1 MSILRKFLILIVL
14 IVCFYVVYQLYK
26 HRMEIF
32 TMKYNSQQQNNTFK
46 EGYTDATVTSLEINN
61 SVSPNI
67 KSYLFQN
74 LTPELGIQ
82 KNQKKISQFCIKSSC
97 NSAYDGKN
105 VSTDMIQYVLK
116 RGCRF
121 LDFEIYWANPTL
133 PDGKDD
139 TGQTTPVAVVSVSN
153 DPTTP
158 GTNSISFYSV
168 MKYIQ
173 QNGFNNSVCPNAND
187 PLFIQLRIKYSI
199 PLNKVNN
206 QKNLYNSVAETV
218 QNLLSQYLFSSRVN
232 SDTDIS
238 LLAGKAVIIMD
249 TYANRNYV
257 QISNKLS
264 KIVNIESNSDSL
276 THTTYEDIITEV
288 ENSHSVDNNGYVM
301 NIKKMQQVLPMST
314 VNSVQYLFTDNYNSM
329 SVISRYNVQFALMAF
344 WKNDSYL
351 EAYEKMF
358 NNNGTAIIMLS
369 SAMNYSEGQQV
380 IPSIVYP

>member
-1 MSILRKFLILIVL
+1 MNLLRKFLILFIV
-14 IVCFYVVYQLYK
+14 IVCFYVVYQLYQ

-32 TMKYNSQQQNNTFK
+32 AMKYKSQQENNTI
-46 EGYTDATVTSLEINN
+46 EGYTDTTVTSLEANN
-61 SVSPNI
+61 PLTPTI
-67 KSYLFQN
+67 KGYIFKN
-74 LTPELGIQ
+74 LTPQFGVNED
-82 KNQKKISQFCIKSSC
+82 QKKIKQFCVKSSC
-97 NSAYDGKN
+97 NSAYDGTN

-121 LDFEIYWANPTL
+121 LDFEIYWAKPTL
-133 PDGKDD
+133 PDGTED
-139 TGQTTPVAVVSVSN
+139 TGQTTSVPVVSVSN

-168 MKYIQ
+168 IKYIQ
-173 QNGFNNSVCPNAND
+173 QNGFNNSVCPNATD
-187 PLFIQLRIKYSI
+187 PLFIQLRIKYSV

-206 QKNLYNSVAETV
+206 QENLYNSVAEIV
-218 QNLLSQYLFSSRVN
+218 EQLLPQYRYSRN
-232 SDTDIS
+232 INIDTNIS
-238 LLAGKAVIIMD
+238 LLKGKAMIVMD

-257 QISNKLS
+257 QISSKLA

-288 ENSHSVDNNGYVM
+288 QNSHSIDKKGVVM
-301 NIKKMQQVLPMST
+301 NVRKMQQVLPMST
-314 VNSVQYLFTDNYNSM
+314 INMVQYLFTDNYNSM
-329 SVISRYNVQFALMAF
+329 SVISRYSAQFALMAF

-369 SAMNYSEGQQV
+369 SAISYAESQQIV
-380 IPSIVYP
+380 PSIVYP